1 MRISITYFKLAAQS
15 QAKKQRGIL
24 CELSLGSSV
33 TKGLS
38 LKESAYGKP

>member
-1 MRISITYFKLAAQS
+1 MQISITYFKLTAQS
-15 QAKKQRGIL
+15 QTKKQHGIL

-33 TKGLS
+33 TKVLS